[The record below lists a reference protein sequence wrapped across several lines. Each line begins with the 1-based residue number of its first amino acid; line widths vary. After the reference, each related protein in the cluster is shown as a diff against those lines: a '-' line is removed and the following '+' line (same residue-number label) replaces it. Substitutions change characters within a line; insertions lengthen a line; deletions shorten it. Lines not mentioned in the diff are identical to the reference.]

1 MPLVTDNIDEAR
13 VAYSAMEARAQSAE
27 SLAQTL
33 KTELDKARAA
43 ARPPLGIQEAH
54 DIRQVVLDREADNER
69 LRTQLQQAIVTRAD
83 LPLESFIASLGM
95 AAAVG
100 EATMPDRTVSSL
112 SATVQSYVTPSD
124 TSVGLRFFQPG
135 VDTHLETLSSTS
147 LELARVPPPTGV
159 PAPRSF
165 YTVLLDKQSLYT
177 DAFWAQFTTK
187 STPPGQPANDIV
199 VAASTALANAGSWNF
214 AYLLQSATAIAN
226 SEKSLADLAAA
237 KVAGSA
243 ASSYSA
249 AVTSL
254 LALATALSNKS
265 LPVAGDLLTLA
276 ASLDNTTRVARTL
289 LA

>member
-1 MPLVTDNIDEAR
+1 LPLVTDNIDEAR
-13 VAYSAMEARAQSAE
+13 AAYSALETRAQGAE
-27 SLAQTL
+27 NLARTL
-33 KTELDKARAA
+33 KAELDKARA

-54 DIRQVVLDREADNER
+54 DIRQVVLNREADNER
-69 LRTQLQQAIVTRAD
+69 LRIQLQQAIVTRAD

-159 PAPRSF
+159 PSPRSF
-165 YTVLLDKQSLYT
+165 YNVMLGKQSVYS
-177 DAFWAQFTTK
+177 DPFWAQFTTN

-199 VAASTALANAGSWNF
+199 VAASTALANAGSWSF
-214 AYLLQSATAIAN
+214 ASLLQSAIAIGT
-226 SEKSLADLAAA
+226 SEKSLADLASS
-237 KVAGSA
+237 KLPGKA
-243 ASSYSA
+243 ASSYST

-254 LALATALSNKS
+254 LALTTALSNKS
-265 LPVAGDLLTLA
+265 LPVAGDLLSLA
-276 ASLDNTTRVARTL
+276 ASLDTITRVARTL